1 MGQDTLN
8 KEQDMIVI
16 AFFLIG
22 AILGWRT
29 AAKRQ
34 GDTLDKLQYAAAY
47 CLAFSVV
54 GLIITVL
61 LERLL

>member
-1 MGQDTLN
+1 
-8 KEQDMIVI
+8 MIVI

-34 GDTLDKLQYAAAY
+34 GDRLDKLQYAAAY